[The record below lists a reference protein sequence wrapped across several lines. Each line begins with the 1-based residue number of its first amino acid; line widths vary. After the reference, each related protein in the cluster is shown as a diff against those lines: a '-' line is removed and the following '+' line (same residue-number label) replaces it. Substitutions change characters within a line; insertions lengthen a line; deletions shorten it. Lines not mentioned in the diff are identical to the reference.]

1 MVGAGLSLNAK
12 PSPSAHKSFP
22 TWSQLSRAMFD
33 EIYPA
38 NSGRRE
44 EPDRPELFAG
54 KTALRIASEYEA
66 TFGTQG
72 LYAFLRKNV
81 PDSTHEP
88 GEIHRLL
95 LQLPWKD
102 AFTTNYDTL
111 LERTE
116 FTEKAYQVVTMAG
129 DLSFAKSPR
138 IIKLH
143 GSFDSST
150 RFIITEED
158 YRTYPKR
165 NAPFV
170 NTVRQSLLENSLVLI
185 GFSGDDPNFL
195 EWIGWIRDELGNHH
209 APIYLIS
216 SVPLDSVGR
225 SFLAQ
230 RGVTPVDL
238 SPVVASET
246 PPGDVHRLAL
256 EWFLLSLQAAK
267 PQRPERWPHEKT
279 VAQEIADFVP
289 PILGGSEVEPEGPE
303 TNQNSFD
310 ESTVIKI
317 FERWRFE
324 RRNYPGWLVPADHI
338 RSELRR
344 RTNQRFREFMNYSG
358 VWPSADRILLFR
370 ELLWRVDTSM
380 LPLDQKLIE
389 PFESAVN
396 DLMPAMGG
404 KSSFEELNK
413 LSNVAEVS
421 IAEVPEA
428 WLEVMFALLRDAR
441 EEFDSERWEKL
452 SEKIDSVVTN
462 RTQFTDRY
470 LYEQALWLMWNLERD
485 KTRELLKSW
494 SPSIHYPRAVMWKAG
509 LLAELGELEEARLLL
524 RSLLRG
530 IRGSLQSTQGENIGL
545 LSSEG
550 WCTFLLLAIES
561 AGPWEGVF
569 QGSRSSDEFAKL
581 PELREEYLERWQE
594 LKVWDCDPWSTME
607 YFDMV
612 LAAEPTFPRK
622 EKQITYGFDPGRLEV
637 RYSLFGASDTRWLS
651 AFSYLRLYEQVGLP
665 LRFSTDTLGNAC
677 KWLSPFVEFW
687 SPTLLIRAGKVK
699 DFRDHELLTRTKIG
713 YMEEGLAK
721 RMHNWAMNALVR
733 EVSNIGSTIP
743 FQSPDTSLLEV
754 LIEFLSRMTLRLETE
769 DLEESF
775 EIALALHRRPDF
787 YAHVRLRESCGPWFR
802 RLFLA
807 ANDKQLLSWL
817 PDLLRFPL
825 SLSNADSLNTGGFTW
840 PDPLDEFP
848 EDRASSVKETYPELH
863 GLINDAIDWLLS
875 RSREENEDIRRR
887 AMRRSVGVLELM
899 SEAQKQRLGALL
911 WEKTRANGLPDVPD
925 LYSFSYLHLPAP
937 QNVDVVSKVREYLLN
952 LQPRRAVSQTESS
965 AAEIELGETE
975 DRMVSEVARATK
987 PVVQIPNES
996 GGKIEWSLDEAKEL
1010 WKKVFDWWENDKR
1023 PLENVEERSGFLW
1036 GEDTIKSRFEELDE
1050 FLGRVVL
1057 PKVESDNENEVN
1069 KLLEFLLE
1077 TRQYGIYLTTALPY
1091 LLLHS
1096 LDEAG
1101 NVSSTILNDLT
1112 LGDER
1117 AAMKGAQAVRH
1128 WIHLADAG
1136 LVEDPPDALLNKLID
1151 RVIFRQREGVGASLQ
1166 NLALLLSE
1174 KPDTFSFEQVSLVV
1188 SSLVAWQS
1196 ATFLPL
1202 SESAGDF
1209 PEAERPSL
1217 RCHLGR
1223 LASALGVWLE
1233 NNFPGQPEPS
1243 EISLLRESFRTDPL
1257 PEVRRSVD
1265 QS

>member
-1 MVGAGLSLNAK
+1 MTDFPDLNQFLQISNHLWQWPNPRAAVMVGAGLSLNAK

-22 TWSQLSRAMFD
+22 TWNQLSRAMFD

-38 NSGRRE
+38 NSGRTE
-44 EPDRPELFAG
+44 DPDRLELFAG

-72 LYAFLRKNV
+72 LNTFLRKNV

-116 FTEKAYQVVTMAG
+116 FTEKAYHVVTKAG

-165 NAPFV
+165 YAPFV
-170 NTVRQSLLENSLVLI
+170 NTVRQSLLENALILI

-238 SPVVASET
+238 SPVVAGET
-246 PPGDVHRLAL
+246 PLGNIHRLAL
-256 EWFLLSLQAAK
+256 KWFLLSLQAAK
-267 PQRPERWPHEKT
+267 PQRPDRWPRERA

-289 PILGGSEVEPEGPE
+289 PIVAGSEFEPEGPK

-317 FERWRFE
+317 YERWRFE
-324 RRNYPGWLVPADHI
+324 RSKYPGWLVPADDV
-338 RSELRR
+338 RTELWRN
-344 RTNQRFREFMNYSG
+344 TNQWAGDLMRFSRD
-358 VWPSADRILLFR
+358 WQSADKVLLFR
-370 ELLWRVDTSM
+370 ELLWRLDTSM
-380 LPLDQKLIE
+380 IPLDSKLVR
-389 PFESAVN
+389 PLESVVY
-396 DLMPAMGG
+396 DLMPAMEGE
-404 KSSFEELNK
+404 SSLEKPNK
-413 LSNVAEVS
+413 LSNVDDVL

-441 EEFDSERWEKL
+441 EEFDLERWEKL
-452 SEKIDSVVTN
+452 SEMIDSVVIN
-462 RTQFTDRY
+462 RAQFTDRY
-470 LYEQALWLMWNLERD
+470 LYEQALWFMWNLERD
-485 KTRELLKSW
+485 KTRKLLKRW
-494 SPSIHYPRAVMWKAG
+494 SPSIHAHRAVMRKAG

-530 IRGSLQSTQGENIGL
+530 IRDSLHSTQGQNIGL

-550 WCTFLLLAIES
+550 WCTFLLLAVES
-561 AGPWEGVF
+561 AGLLEGIV
-569 QGSRSSDEFAKL
+569 QGSHSPDEVAKL

-612 LAAEPTFPRK
+612 LAAEPNFPRK

-637 RYSLFGASDTRWLS
+637 RYSLFGAPDTRWLP
-651 AFSYLRLYEQVGLP
+651 AFSFLRLYEQVGLP

-677 KWLSPFVEFW
+677 KWLAPFVEFW

-733 EVSNIGSTIP
+733 EVSNIGNPIP

-769 DLEESF
+769 DLDESF
-775 EIALALHRRPDF
+775 GIALALHRRPDF
-787 YAHVRLRESCGPWFR
+787 YSHVILRESCGSWFR

-807 ANDKQLLSWL
+807 ANEKQLLNWL
-817 PDLLRFPL
+817 PELLRFPL
-825 SLSNADSLNTGGFTW
+825 SRRDAGSSNSDDFTW
-840 PDPLDEFP
+840 PDPLSEFP
-848 EDRASSVKETYPELH
+848 EDRASSARHTYPEFVVPLSH
-863 GLINDAIDWLLS
+863 AIDWLLARARDES
-875 RSREENEDIRRR
+875 GDTRRR
-887 AMRRSVGVLELM
+887 AMRRLVGVSELM
-899 SEAQKQRLGALL
+899 TKAQKQRLGSLL
-911 WEKTRANGLPDVPD
+911 WEKTSANGLPDVPD
-925 LYSFSYLHLPAP
+925 LFSYSYLHLPAP
-937 QNVDVVSKVREYLLN
+937 ADIDVGSRIKEYLLT
-952 LQPRRAVSQTESS
+952 LVPSRSFSQT
-965 AAEIELGETE
+965 ATPTGETDE
-975 DRMVSEVARATK
+975 KKIEHKEMASEVARATR
-987 PVVQIPNES
+987 PAYQIPRKAIGE
-996 GGKIEWSLDEAKEL
+996 IEWKFDEAMEL
-1010 WKKVFDWWENDKR
+1010 WERVFDWWENDKKAL
-1023 PLENVEERSGFLW
+1023 PKAEEGRGFHW
-1036 GEDTIKSRFEELDE
+1036 GEDNIKSPFEKLDE
-1050 FLGRVVL
+1050 FLERVVL
-1057 PKVESDNENEVN
+1057 PRVESDNEDEVN
-1069 KLLEFLLE
+1069 KLLALLLE

-1101 NVSSTILNDLT
+1101 NVSRMILNDLT
-1112 LGDER
+1112 LGHRDER
-1117 AAMKGAQAVRH
+1117 AAMKGA
-1128 WIHLADAG
+1128 
-1136 LVEDPPDALLNKLID
+1136 
-1151 RVIFRQREGVGASLQ
+1151 RV
-1166 NLALLLSE
+1166 
-1174 KPDTFSFEQVSLVV
+1174 
-1188 SSLVAWQS
+1188 
-1196 ATFLPL
+1196 
-1202 SESAGDF
+1202 
-1209 PEAERPSL
+1209 
-1217 RCHLGR
+1217 C
-1223 LASALGVWLE
+1223 
-1233 NNFPGQPEPS
+1233 
-1243 EISLLRESFRTDPL
+1243 
-1257 PEVRRSVD
+1257 
-1265 QS
+1265 